1 MFTGMDSLLA
11 HGHREALAR
20 EIDSGRL
27 ERKLRALWPSRE
39 IEAPASMRPSPKIR
53 HLRDAGFS
61 SRT

>member
-1 MFTGMDSLLA
+1 MFTAMDSLLA
-11 HGHREALAR
+11 NGRREELAR

-27 ERKLRALWPSRE
+27 QRKLRALWPSRE
-39 IEAPASMRPSPKIR
+39 IEAPTSMRPSPKIR